1 MKSVEQLGR
10 LLGIVVV
17 LAVALMSPPPGWAD
31 VKPGDTIN
39 KANADQVKD
48 LVSPG
53 VLWCVKRGLPM
64 KIVDYKKIEMP
75 KAYLDAT
82 EKYSAQVKIAV

>member
-31 VKPGDTIN
+31 VKPGDTVN

-53 VLWCVKRGLPM
+53 VLWCVKRGLP
-64 KIVDYKKIEMP
+64 IGPPRRTPDRRGLRQAALSHYIGGRRRP
-75 KAYLDAT
+75 A
-82 EKYSAQVKIAV
+82 